1 MRLLLDTHVAL
12 WWLND
17 PEELAAEARELIS
30 EGANDAFFS
39 SISLWEAAVK
49 SQAGRLDVPSPTEEA
64 ARDAGFLEVAVRWS
78 HALRAAALPP
88 LHRDPFDR
96 MLVAQALEEDL
107 ALVTRDQ
114 AIRQY
119 PVATLPA

>member
-17 PEELAAEARELIS
+17 PAALSDEARELVA
-30 EGANDAFFS
+30 EARNDVFLS

-49 SQAGRLDVPSPTEEA
+49 AEAGRLDVPSPTQEA
-64 ARDAGFLEVAVRWS
+64 AGDAGFLELPVRWN
-78 HALRAAALPP
+78 HALRAAVLPP

-96 MLVAQALEEDL
+96 MLVAQALAEEL
-107 ALVTRDQ
+107 VLVTRDQ
-114 AIRQY
+114 AVRQY
-119 PVATLPA
+119 PVATLEA